1 MRGKRLFVILATVL
15 LAIGV
20 ATLVFY
26 FTSRSAISN
35 PSDSYIVQ
43 SGDTCRKIAFEHG
56 ISTESLIEANK
67 LAPDCGDLTVGQR
80 LIIPAPTS

>member
-1 MRGKRLFVILATVL
+1 MRRKRLFVILGILL

-20 ATLVFY
+20 VTLVFY
-26 FTSRSAISN
+26 FASRAPISN
-35 PSDSYIVQ
+35 PTDEYIVQ

-56 ISTESLIEANK
+56 VSTESLIEANE

-80 LIIPAPTS
+80 LIIPLPTP